1 MFGELEELGLI
12 HGYENVIASVGYEYI
27 EAHVLETY
35 AGQWGNTMLNLLRLW
50 MSDKVVPWMLVIYAR
65 GAATGGCFFFAFF
78 GELLT
83 RVLLCCSRGGEEA
96 AWCRIEV

>member
-12 HGYENVIASVGYEYI
+12 HGDENVIASVGYEYI

-50 MSDKVVPWMLVIYAR
+50 MSDKVVPWMLAIYAR
-65 GAATGGCFFFAFF
+65 GAATGGCFFLRFSGVVDESVA
-78 GELLT
+78 LL
-83 RVLLCCSRGGEEA
+83 
-96 AWCRIEV
+96 